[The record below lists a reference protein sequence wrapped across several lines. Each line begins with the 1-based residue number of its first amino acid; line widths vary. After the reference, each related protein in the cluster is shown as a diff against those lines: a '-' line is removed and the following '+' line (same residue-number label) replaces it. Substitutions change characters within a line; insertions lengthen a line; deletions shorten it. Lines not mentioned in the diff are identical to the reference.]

1 MKFNSNLLVVMMLGV
16 CIKVFASSPVHNLEN
31 FLLSQSQNHLDE
43 TVISSQDVYSS
54 RVRWAVDQAY
64 LSQDEGNNE
73 LRDKFLS
80 LALVYLEGDQFENFL
95 SK

>member
-31 FLLSQSQNHLDE
+31 FLLNQSQNHLDE

-54 RVRWAVDQAY
+54 RVRWAVDQTY

-73 LRDKFLS
+73 LRDKFYLS
-80 LALVYLEGDQFENFL
+80 LL
-95 SK
+95 STWRVINSRTF